1 MKMLISEADEGL
13 KLKKEREAD
22 RGSRASQR
30 GEVRAKQNIVD
41 PEGINMREE
50 QRASEPKR
58 RERMKRYWVLG
69 MKAESRTKGNREE

>member
-30 GEVRAKQNIVD
+30 GEVRAKQNIFD

-58 RERMKRYWVLG
+58 RE
-69 MKAESRTKGNREE
+69 

>member
-30 GEVRAKQNIVD
+30 GEVRAEQNIID

-58 RERMKRYWVLG
+58 REYNKEVLG
-69 MKAESRTKGNREE
+69 MKAESRTKENNEES